1 MRCSTEGCLNEVVK
15 FKTQQ
20 CKGCYD
26 RSRPREQLDN
36 LRVSLCAG
44 GCGKRLHNLRFVKV
58 PGISQGRG
66 PDRAW
71 CHVCVLKYK
80 PVSYATRTVRDRGKC
95 KSCKRP
101 MTSGT
106 PPEGHMKHHGK
117 GLCTGCYNRHQ
128 ARSRRGI
135 NAGEKNTWARLN
147 AEQVMEIRQRH
158 RNGEKNVALAREYSV
173 TANNISS
180 IVLRKSWQHLPDP
193 V

>member
-1 MRCSTEGCLNEVVK
+1 MRCSTEGCLNEVAK

-26 RSRPREQLDN
+26 RSRPREQLGN
-36 LRVSLCAG
+36 LRVNLCAG
-44 GCGKRLHNLRFVKV
+44 GCGRRLHNLRFVKV
-58 PGISQGRG
+58 PGIPQGRG

-80 PVSYATRTVRDRGKC
+80 PVPHAPRSVQDRGKG
-95 KSCKRP
+95 R
-101 MTSGT
+101 
-106 PPEGHMKHHGK
+106 
-117 GLCTGCYNRHQ
+117 YNRHQ
-128 ARSRRGI
+128 ARSRKGT